1 VLPERTDAELRVL
14 FEGYTG
20 DRTACTVAFIGD
32 GDARVVWD
40 PGMVPGD
47 GDILDPLGAL
57 GVAPADVTDVVL
69 SHHHPDHTMRAGL
82 FPNARVHD
90 HWAWYRSDEWVDRP
104 CDGFH
109 VSPSVRLLHTPGH
122 TTECLTTLVGTAEGV
137 AALTHLW
144 WFEGGPPEDPYA
156 ADPGALH
163 AGRERV
169 LSVASLIVP
178 GHGAP
183 FRTGAETPR

>member
-1 VLPERTDAELRVL
+1 ML

-20 DRTACTVAFIGD
+20 DRTACTVAFVRD
-32 GDARVVWD
+32 GDARIVWD

-47 GDILDPLGAL
+47 AAILDPLDAL
-57 GVAPADVTDVVL
+57 GVRPGEVTDVVL
-69 SHHHPDHTMRAGL
+69 SHHHPDHTMRVGL
-82 FPNARVHD
+82 FPDARVHD
-90 HWAWYRSDEWVDRP
+90 HWAWYRGDEWVDRP

-122 TTECLTTLVGTAEGV
+122 TRECLTTLVGTADQV

-144 WFEGGPPEDPYA
+144 WFQGGPAEDPYA
-156 ADPGALH
+156 VSPEGLH
-163 AGRERV
+163 AARGR
-169 LSVASLIVP
+169 VAGLVDLVVP

-183 FRTGAETPR
+183 FRPGTGTPR